1 MKSLH
6 EHLSEAAV
14 FHGESCPG
22 QVLGVRLAR
31 AGLRAVGIDD
41 PLSDCWRK
49 QIIVFVE
56 IDRCAADAIM
66 TVTGCRV
73 GKRTMKLKDYGIM
86 AATFVNLESGRAV
99 RVVAREEARELA
111 PSYAPGVSDK
121 YEQQRQAYAVMP
133 EDDMF
138 DLEEVEVTLPPEDMP
153 GPPRSRVACEKCG
166 DYVQDGREVNDA
178 GAVLCHACARGG
190 YFTRRR

>member
-1 MKSLH
+1 M
-6 EHLSEAAV
+6 
-14 FHGESCPG
+14 
-22 QVLGVRLAR
+22 AR

-41 PLSDCWRK
+41 PLSDRWRK

-66 TVTGCRV
+66 VVTGCRV

-111 PSYAPGVSDK
+111 LSYAPGASGK

-133 EDDMF
+133 EEDLF
-138 DLEEVEVTLPPEDMP
+138 ELEEVEVLLEPEDMP
-153 GPPRSRVACEKCG
+153 GPPLSRVKCDRCG
-166 DYVQDGREVNDA
+166 NYVQDRREVNDS
-178 GAVLCHACARGG
+178 GAVLCRSCAEGG
-190 YFTRRR
+190 YFRRKRA